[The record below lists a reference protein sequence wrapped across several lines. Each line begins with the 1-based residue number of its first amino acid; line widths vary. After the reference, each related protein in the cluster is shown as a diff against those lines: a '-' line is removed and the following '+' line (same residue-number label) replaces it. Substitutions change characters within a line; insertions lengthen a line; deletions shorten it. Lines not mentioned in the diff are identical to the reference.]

1 MLADM
6 LDESFFTYWY
16 LNLPSLVLAVFIY
29 LLIGRL
35 GLSLLLRPERPVMR
49 ALAVVTDPVVRT
61 VGAITPRAVPSPLV
75 IVFAIMWLLSARI
88 VLHQMLVARRM
99 FG

>member
-1 MLADM
+1 MVADM
-6 LDESFFTYWY
+6 VDADFFTYWY
-16 LNLPSLVLAVFIY
+16 ISLPSLALAVFIY

-35 GLSLLLRPERPVMR
+35 LLSLFLRPESLLMR
-49 ALAVVTDPVVRT
+49 AMTAVTDPVVRT
-61 VGAITPRAVPSPLV
+61 VRAITPRVVPASLV

-88 VLHQMLVARRM
+88 LLHQVLVARRM

>member
-1 MLADM
+1 MPADM
-6 LDESFFTYWY
+6 LDANFFTYWY
-16 LNLPSLVLAVFIY
+16 LNLPSLVLAAFIY

-35 GLSLLLRPERPVMR
+35 LLSLFLRSQSPLMR
-49 ALAVVTDPVVRT
+49 VLAVVTNPVVRA
-61 VGAITPRAVPSPLV
+61 VGAITPRVVPGSLV

-88 VLHQMLVARRM
+88 LLHQALVARRM

>member
-1 MLADM
+1 MPDM
-6 LDESFFTYWY
+6 LEHFFTYWY
-16 LNLPSLVLAVFIY
+16 LHLPSLVLAVFIY

-35 GLSLLLRPERPVMR
+35 AAVALPARGEHGDAR
-49 ALAVVTDPVVRT
+49 AGGRHRSGGEDGRRHHAARGAV
-61 VGAITPRAVPSPLV
+61 PLV

-88 VLHQMLVARRM
+88 LLHQALVARRM